1 MHPLHDTIF
10 ILGIYT
16 IYMAIFDDFKYDSVC
31 TKVGKMAVMVAFGT
45 SVEFKP
51 VYILNIY

>member
-1 MHPLHDTIF
+1 M
-10 ILGIYT
+10 IL
-16 IYMAIFDDFKYDSVC
+16 KYDSVC

-51 VYILNIY
+51 VYIKHISTVFYSHLFTLNLPAPWLQSE